1 MSIWDRGCR
10 ASHVGVTNLF
20 GSRTFLESLAI
31 EGDSPVSETE
41 QTLVR
46 YLSTAGHANP
56 VGIREAHFPRLNTFD
71 DR

>member
-1 MSIWDRGCR
+1 M
-10 ASHVGVTNLF
+10 GVTNLF
-20 GSRTFLESLAI
+20 GSRTFLESLAT
-31 EGDSPVSETE
+31 EGDSPVCETE

-56 VGIREAHFPRLNTFD
+56 VGNREVHLPRLNTFD